1 MEAHEGSLRA
11 LSLTADGKK
20 LATASEKG
28 TVIRVWDV
36 TTSLRLHEFRRGVER
51 ASITCLAWSWD
62 HAWLCCTSD
71 KGTAHVFQLEV
82 DAEKAEE
89 QKKSSAG
96 ESLTAMLFSSVRK
109 SVEGDARKSVC
120 QIRGVPH
127 PKACTFVA
135 AAVNLVAIAGWDAD
149 GNGVLMLAEF
159 QPGHEPNRVG
169 YHVLC
174 KSAYQDE
181 NDEAR
186 RRRRL
191 RGWTPEIPQTP
202 EGGRLYVGERLE
214 VLEKGMEQ
222 IHFEEGN
229 DDDEFVS
236 VWKKEPEVDQTAAEK
251 ANGEGAKP
259 DNHDGG
265 GNTPKE
271 KTLDNDTASSSSA
284 VAAHDAEE
292 SSNHNVDLT
301 TVNDSETHGDSLRT
315 EPLDDE
321 VGESCCSVGS
331 TTS

>member
-36 TTSLRLHEFRRGVER
+36 TTSMRLHEFRRGVER

-71 KGTAHVFQLEV
+71 KGTAHVFQLEL
-82 DAEKAEE
+82 DAEKPEE
-89 QKKSSAG
+89 KKSSG
-96 ESLTAMLFSSVRK
+96 ESITSMLFSSVRK

-149 GNGVLMLAEF
+149 GNGVVMLAEF

-236 VWKKEPEVDQTAAEK
+236 VWKKEPEAEPAAET
-251 ANGEGAKP
+251 NGDAKH
-259 DNHDGG
+259 DNED
-265 GNTPKE
+265 GNTPK
-271 KTLDNDTASSSSA
+271 DNTTTQDNTASLSA
-284 VAAHDAEE
+284 MQDAEE
-292 SSNHNVDLT
+292 DSNHNLDST

-321 VGESCCSVGS
+321 VGESSDCS
-331 TTS
+331 TTSR

>member
-1 MEAHEGSLRA
+1 MEAHESSLRA
-11 LSLTADGKK
+11 LALTADGKK

-36 TTSLRLHEFRRGVER
+36 TTSVRLHEFRRGVER

-82 DAEKAEE
+82 DTEQEEKK
-89 QKKSSAG
+89 QG
-96 ESLTAMLFSSVRK
+96 ESITSMLFSSVRK

-181 NDEAR
+181 SDEAR

-222 IHFEEGN
+222 IHFEESN

-236 VWKKEPEVDQTAAEK
+236 VWKKEPDADPAE
-251 ANGEGAKP
+251 ANGGGAKQ
-259 DNHDGG
+259 DEG
-265 GNTPKE
+265 GNAHVKTEDTP
-271 KTLDNDTASSSSA
+271 TTPP
-284 VAAHDAEE
+284 AAQGPEE
-292 SSNHNVDLT
+292 ENSSNVDT
-301 TVNDSETHGDSLRT
+301 THGDSLRT

-321 VGESCCSVGS
+321 VGESSDCS